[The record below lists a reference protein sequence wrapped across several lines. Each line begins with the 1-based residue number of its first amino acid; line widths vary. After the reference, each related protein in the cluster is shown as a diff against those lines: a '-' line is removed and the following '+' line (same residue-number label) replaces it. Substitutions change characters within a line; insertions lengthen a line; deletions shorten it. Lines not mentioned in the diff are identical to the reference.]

1 MNKGWTY
8 YNHAMVPTCAP
19 HEVPDLMPIKDK
31 SIWKSG
37 GGDSAISQMD
47 YGLGLRI

>member
-37 GGDSAISQMD
+37 GDSAISQMD